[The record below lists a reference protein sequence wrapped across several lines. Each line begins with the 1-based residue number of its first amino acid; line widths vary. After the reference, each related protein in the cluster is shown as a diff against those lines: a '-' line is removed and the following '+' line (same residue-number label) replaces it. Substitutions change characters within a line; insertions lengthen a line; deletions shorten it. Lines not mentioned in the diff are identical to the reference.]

1 MTQGPAEAGTEGGR
15 ERGPGRRRPQCL
27 RTCDLARPRWR
38 RRHSL
43 SAASGAPAS
52 GSGWPVPSGRPGGGT
67 AAGPGSES
75 EITSHACSAAPAA
88 KPSEPVTGSEPRR
101 APEAAGR
108 ARAPTALDS
117 ERPDG
122 RVTPAVGPQAARSE
136 LVTDSEPVTR
146 RDRGSGSAAAGR
158 GRAAGGP
165 DRLPW
170 QHCDSLRL
178 VLRRR
183 PQVPGRRS
191 LPPAA
196 LPWPPGQ
203 GPSLPGLDLD
213 S

>member
-1 MTQGPAEAGTEGGR
+1 MTHFLTVPSCQPKMSSENAFFTCDTAVISLVIIVSEEIQFLKPWKVLRLCHQFISNHCIRVAHNRDAGTEAGTEGGR

-108 ARAPTALDS
+108 APT
-117 ERPDG
+117 R
-122 RVTPAVGPQAARSE
+122 
-136 LVTDSEPVTR
+136 
-146 RDRGSGSAAAGR
+146 
-158 GRAAGGP
+158 
-165 DRLPW
+165 
-170 QHCDSLRL
+170 DSLG
-178 VLRRR
+178 LR
-183 PQVPGRRS
+183 
-191 LPPAA
+191 A
-196 LPWPPGQ
+196 
-203 GPSLPGLDLD
+203 
-213 S
+213 